1 MTERYAHLLLDREGG
16 AEGVARITINRPAQF
31 NALHLAAMEELLDV
45 ANRLS
50 TDTAV
55 RAVVITGAGDKAFCA
70 GGDVA
75 GFAAAMEAGEVGLLL
90 NRMTAA
96 FHMAISRLAWMRAPV
111 IGAVNGVAA
120 GAGLSLAAA
129 CDLVIAAEGARF
141 TSAYTRIGLTPDGS
155 STYFLTRLIG
165 PRRAMELHM
174 TDRVLTAAEALDWGL
189 VNRVVPAAE
198 LEAAT
203 AALAATLAAGPTR
216 AFGGVKRLIQTG
228 QSDTLESQM
237 ERESRMILE
246 MAGSADGQEG
256 VRAFVEKRR
265 PRFTGA

>member
-1 MTERYAHLLLDREGG
+1 MTGYAHLLLERP

-31 NALHLAAMEELLDV
+31 NALHLAAMEELLDA

-50 TDTAV
+50 TDASV
-55 RAVVITGAGDKAFCA
+55 RAVVITGAGEKAFCA

-75 GFAAAMEAGEVGLLL
+75 GFAAAMDGGEVGLLL
-90 NRMTAA
+90 QRMTAA
-96 FHMAISRLAWMRAPV
+96 YHMAISRLVWMRAPV
-111 IGAVNGVAA
+111 IAAVNGVAA
-120 GAGLSLAAA
+120 GAGLSLVAA
-129 CDLVIAAEGARF
+129 CDLVVAAETARF

-155 STYFLTRLIG
+155 STFFLTRVIG

-174 TDRVLTAAEALDWGL
+174 TDRVLTATEALDWGL
-189 VNRVVPAAE
+189 VNQVVPAAE
-198 LEAAT
+198 LAGAAG
-203 AALAATLAAGPTR
+203 ALAAKLAAGPTR
-216 AFGGVKRLIQTG
+216 AYVGVKRLIQTG
-228 QSDTLESQM
+228 LDDSLESQM

-256 VRAFVEKRR
+256 VRAFLAKRP